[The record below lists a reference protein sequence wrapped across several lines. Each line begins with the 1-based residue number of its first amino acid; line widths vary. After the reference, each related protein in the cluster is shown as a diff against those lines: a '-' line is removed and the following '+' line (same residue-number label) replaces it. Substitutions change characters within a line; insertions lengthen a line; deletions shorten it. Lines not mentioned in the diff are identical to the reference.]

1 MTQKI
6 VFEDIKEGDALPS
19 FTVTVTRTHI
29 VKFAGAG
36 GDFNPIHHDEE
47 LAKSL
52 GLPSVF
58 AMGLMQGGY
67 LSKIL
72 TDWAGPASVKQY
84 KVRFKGMVWP
94 GDTITCQG
102 EVVRLYRENGEGLA
116 ECRLEV
122 VNQNGEQAIEG
133 EAVVC
138 VQAAESE
145 KK

>member
-1 MTQKI
+1 MTRTI
-6 VFEDIKEGDALPS
+6 VFKDLKQGDALPS
-19 FTVTVTRTHI
+19 FDVTVSRTHI

-58 AMGLMQGGY
+58 AMGLMHGGY

-72 TDWAGPASVKQY
+72 TDWAGPASVRRY

-94 GDTITCQG
+94 GDTITCRG
-102 EVVRLYRENGEGLA
+102 EVARLYQENEENLA

-122 VNQNGEQAIEG
+122 VNQNGETAIEG

-138 VQAAESE
+138 IPSAGR
-145 KK
+145 